1 MIEAIISNIFWFIL
15 IISFI
20 VFVHEFGHF
29 YVAKKCKVKVEEFAI
44 GFGKELFSF
53 RDKSKVKWKFCLFP
67 FGGYV
72 KMFGDRNA
80 ASMPDNDGSKKFTAE
95 EKSYSFIHK
104 NVYQKIAIVAAG
116 PIANFILGIIL
127 FTILFRIAG
136 YSVTHSFVGDI
147 KENSPALSAGIVK
160 GDLILAIND
169 RKVNDFTDI
178 QNIVAPSNL
187 ESLKFT
193 ICRDLNFKNIKDTR
207 EQCKNQDSNVEIF
220 DTVVK
225 TNKIITKN
233 AFGEDVSIRVV
244 GIQSLATK
252 PQRLNL
258 LESFV
263 VANKETYRFTK
274 LIFVTVKDLVLGRV
288 DIKNLSG
295 PVKIAKYS
303 GKTAEMGIVMMLWF
317 MAVISINL
325 GVINILPIPVLDG
338 GHLFFYL
345 YEAIFGKPIPSKV
358 QEVAFRLGFGALV
371 ALIIFTTFNDLSQ
384 IFSN

>member
-1 MIEAIISNIFWFIL
+1 MIETVVSNIFWFIL

-53 RDKSKVKWKFCLFP
+53 KDKSQVKWKFCLFP

-80 ASMPDNDGSKKFTAE
+80 ASMPDNEKSKEFTAE
-95 EKSYSFIHK
+95 EKRHSFIHK

-116 PIANFILGIIL
+116 PIANLILGIIL
-127 FTILFRIAG
+127 FTILFRITG
-136 YSVTHSFVGDI
+136 YSVTHSFVGNLQE
-147 KENSPALSAGIVK
+147 KSPALSAGIKK

-193 ICRDLNFKNIKDTR
+193 ICRDLNFKNINDTT
-207 EQCKNQDSNVEIF
+207 EQCKDKNPNIEIF
-220 DTVVK
+220 TTIVK
-225 TNKIITKN
+225 TNKILTKN
-233 AFGEDVSIRVV
+233 AFDEDVNIRVV

-252 PQRLNL
+252 PQRINL
-258 LESFV
+258 FEAFI

-274 LIFVTVKDLVLGRV
+274 LIFVTIKDLVLGKV
-288 DIKNLSG
+288 DIENLSG

-303 GKTAEMGIVMMLWF
+303 GKTAQMGAVMMLWF

-338 GHLFFYL
+338 GHLFFYV
-345 YEAIFGKPIPSKV
+345 YEAIFGKPIPGKI
-358 QEVAFRLGFGALV
+358 QEAAFKIGFGVLV
-371 ALIIFTTFNDLSQ
+371 TLIIFTTFNDLSQ